1 MLDLREREFFIY
13 LQNLY
18 LSWCYAL
25 TFPQIFHSITVP
37 YHSYKHLHVSPWQGS
52 PECNIGSKGHCLS
65 RVHNFSEVLLDWH
78 GFLTCF
84 LTDLW
89 YPLGINVCYRAVL
102 CFRLLLTL
110 ASINLRQSCWLC
122 PFFLVCLKCMSVFL
136 TGQWQKKCC
145 MSYAAALLPSSCS
158 SADKSSCPVVSKCRP
173 CGLDLNI
180 TLLNFT
186 AENNVLGT
194 VSREWCSPLSVQAIL
209 LPLVLLSHLVL
220 SHTYVSVHTVFITL
234 LIFFSY
240 KSLQL

>member
-1 MLDLREREFFIY
+1 
-13 LQNLY
+13 
-18 LSWCYAL
+18 
-25 TFPQIFHSITVP
+25 
-37 YHSYKHLHVSPWQGS
+37 
-52 PECNIGSKGHCLS
+52 
-65 RVHNFSEVLLDWH
+65 
-78 GFLTCF
+78 
-84 LTDLW
+84 
-89 YPLGINVCYRAVL
+89 
-102 CFRLLLTL
+102 
-110 ASINLRQSCWLC
+110 
-122 PFFLVCLKCMSVFL
+122 MSVFL